1 MPSRD
6 VVLTRQR
13 EADFADRTLGQSSP
27 QRAAQHNA
35 GGAVLLKDWFKIGD
49 VDWWGKRRDRAAIE
63 TCDVCR

>member
-1 MPSRD
+1 MVRQTTRSGRRRDVCRVPSRD

-49 VDWWGKRRDRAAIE
+49 VDW
-63 TCDVCR
+63 